1 MVRLP
6 PPLRQEKEDNCALAC
21 LRSLLSHYGIEVAE
35 ATLEPLANKQDW
47 GVGIE
52 DLAAAARSFNLKTEI
67 AKLDTTAIA
76 RCLAKCVFPIAYL
89 NRLHLGKRFPLRRAI
104 ALRMFVPHA
113 VVPIRVSEK
122 LISYNDPLTGKRH
135 RAARRKFEA
144 AQADLGNVVR
154 GL

>member
-76 RCLAKCVFPIAYL
+76 RCLAKASFRSPTLTASIWENVSRSAESSHSGCSSHML
-89 NRLHLGKRFPLRRAI
+89 LCRFPCLK
-104 ALRMFVPHA
+104 
-113 VVPIRVSEK
+113 S
-122 LISYNDPLTGKRH
+122 
-135 RAARRKFEA
+135 
-144 AQADLGNVVR
+144 
-154 GL
+154 